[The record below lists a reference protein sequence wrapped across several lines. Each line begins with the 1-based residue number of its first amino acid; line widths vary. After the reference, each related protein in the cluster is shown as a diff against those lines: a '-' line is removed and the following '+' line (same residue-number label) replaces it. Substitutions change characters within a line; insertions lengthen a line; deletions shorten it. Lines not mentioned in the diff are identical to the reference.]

1 MYKQTKSF
9 VIFLFSLLLIAA
21 CGQKGPLFLPGD
33 TNQISTSMPAQQP
46 QPVEQVE
53 VEEDDED
60 EDDPVTRFR

>member
-53 VEEDDED
+53 EDKDD
-60 EDDPVTRFR
+60 EDDPVTRLR

>member
-1 MYKQTKSF
+1 MYKQSKSL

-46 QPVEQVE
+46 LPVEQA
-53 VEEDDED
+53 EEDKDDD
-60 EDDPVTRFR
+60 EDDPVTRLN